1 VTKILVIDDDADIR
15 FVIRMNLTAEGFD
28 VVEAADGDAAV
39 ELARAERPDLVIS
52 DIMMPGRNGYEVL
65 HDIRADPDL
74 ARIPVVFLSGKDA
87 DDEIWEGYVAGA
99 DYYLTKPFD
108 PDELIAFVRH
118 VRSEHPA

>member
-1 VTKILVIDDDADIR
+1 MAKILVIDDDADIR
-15 FVIRMNLTAEGFD
+15 FVIRMNLTAEGFE

-39 ELARAERPDLVIS
+39 ALARTERPDLVIS

-65 HDIRADPDL
+65 HEIRADPEL
-74 ARIPVVFLSGKDA
+74 SAIPVVFLTGKDA
-87 DDEIWEGYVAGA
+87 DDDIWAGYVEGA

-118 VRSEHPA
+118 VRTQHAT

>member
-1 VTKILVIDDDADIR
+1 MTKILVIDDDADIR

-74 ARIPVVFLSGKDA
+74 AAIPVVFLSGKDA

-108 PDELIAFVRH
+108 SDELIAFVRH
-118 VRSEHPA
+118 VRSEHPG